1 MSTNLL
7 VPFLKD
13 SSNDTIKWLILELEK
28 EEPSDNIRK
37 ITYSIVKYLEKYQ
50 MINPEDVPIIM
61 LVKHYTVSSQGMPII
76 RDSAE
81 KNNMETINKLMQN
94 RFVGQKMIKKTI
106 NKYDEKNITML
117 MIVDDKVV
125 GQMDGPYPKLKKMEH
140 IFVD

>member
-1 MSTNLL
+1 
-7 VPFLKD
+7 
-13 SSNDTIKWLILELEK
+13 
-28 EEPSDNIRK
+28 
-37 ITYSIVKYLEKYQ
+37 
-50 MINPEDVPIIM
+50 
-61 LVKHYTVSSQGMPII
+61 
-76 RDSAE
+76 
-81 KNNMETINKLMQN
+81 METINKLMQN